1 MSTESINLRK
11 LTLSPLINPLV
22 DPQSVKTKKRW
33 VRSGQRQDLV
43 NVDTGEISAMSVIR
57 QIEERD
63 DEDFVKVF
71 TAGVAAAYDLS
82 KTGQKVFQIVLHQY
96 EITPMKN
103 GYADYVNLLWYQDG
117 IEGQSVGISAK
128 TFQRGLKELILKRFI
143 AAKDGVAFWVNP
155 ALFFKGDRFILI
167 KEYKRK
173 KTSTQEL
180 LEAAGQQRLNLNQD
194 E

>member
-1 MSTESINLRK
+1 
-11 LTLSPLINPLV
+11 
-22 DPQSVKTKKRW
+22 
-33 VRSGQRQDLV
+33 
-43 NVDTGEISAMSVIR
+43 MSVIR